1 VNGLLLTLEWHAI
14 GRNRVTQNT
23 RLNELFNVLG
33 REVARVLRNPWRRL
47 SLLTISFLFG
57 FFLGTAL
64 STIAGQR
71 AEQDIL
77 VAAILVILIEVL
89 NRLIY
94 GSKLWSQDRLWRD
107 VINGLKIGLVYSLFV
122 EAFKLG
128 S

>member
-1 VNGLLLTLEWHAI
+1 MS
-14 GRNRVTQNT
+14 
-23 RLNELFNVLG
+23 

-94 GSKLWSQDRLWRD
+94 GSKLWSQDHLWRD

>member
-1 VNGLLLTLEWHAI
+1 MSQEI
-14 GRNRVTQNT
+14 
-23 RLNELFNVLG
+23 
-33 REVARVLRNPWRRL
+33 ARVLRNPWRRL

-64 STIAGQR
+64 STLAGQK
-71 AEQDIL
+71 AQEDIV
-77 VAAILVILIEVL
+77 VAAILVIGVETL

-94 GSKLWSQDRLWRD
+94 GSKLWSQDNLWRD
-107 VINGLKIGLVYSLFV
+107 VINGLKIGLMYSLFV

>member
-1 VNGLLLTLEWHAI
+1 M
-14 GRNRVTQNT
+14 
-23 RLNELFNVLG
+23 
-33 REVARVLRNPWRRL
+33 
-47 SLLTISFLFG
+47 
-57 FFLGTAL
+57 

-77 VAAILVILIEVL
+77 VAAILVMGIEVL

-94 GSKLWSQDRLWRD
+94 GSKLWSQDNLWRD

>member
-1 VNGLLLTLEWHAI
+1 MNGLPLILALLLNPED
-14 GRNRVTQNT
+14 RVTQNT
-23 RLNELFNVLG
+23 RLNELVNVLS
-33 REVARVLRNPWRRL
+33 REAARVLRNPWRRL

-71 AEQDIL
+71 AEQDIV
-77 VAAILVILIEVL
+77 VAAILVIGLEVL

-94 GSKLWSQDRLWRD
+94 GSGFWSQDHLWRD
-107 VINGLKIGLVYSLFV
+107 AINGLKIGLVYSLFV

>member
-1 VNGLLLTLEWHAI
+1 MNGLRLILPLKLDLED
-14 GRNRVTQNT
+14 RVTQNT
-23 RLNELFNVLG
+23 RLNELVNVLS
-33 REVARVLRNPWRRL
+33 RETARVLRNPWRRL

-77 VAAILVILIEVL
+77 VAAVLVIGIEVL

-94 GSKLWSQDRLWRD
+94 GSKLWSQDNLWRD